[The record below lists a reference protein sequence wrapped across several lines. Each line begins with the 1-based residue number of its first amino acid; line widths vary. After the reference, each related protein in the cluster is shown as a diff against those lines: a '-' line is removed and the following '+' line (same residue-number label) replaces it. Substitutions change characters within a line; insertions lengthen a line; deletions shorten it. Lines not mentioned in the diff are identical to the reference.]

1 MPDIIGKHIPL
12 NSLARWGVFHLSSD
26 KDARVPSSEAQ
37 GFFGERM
44 FLMRRNYIVFFPR
57 WLKWFRAIESAVH
70 SWHLGAQCAMVVERW
85 S

>member
-1 MPDIIGKHIPL
+1 MPDMIGERIPL
-12 NSLARWGVFHLSSD
+12 NSLTRWGVFHLSSD
-26 KDARVPSSEAQ
+26 KDALVPSGEAQ

-44 FLMRRNYIVFFPR
+44 FLRNYIVFFPR
-57 WLKWFRAIESAVH
+57 WLKWFRAIEAAVH